1 MPSAIRIHEHGGP
14 EVLRWESVEVPA
26 PGTGEIH
33 IRHTAIGLNFIDIYF
48 RTGLYPPASLPFTP
62 GAEAA
67 GIVVAVGNDVLDL
80 QPGDRVA
87 YGSAGFGAYSEER
100 ILAADRVVRVP
111 DAIDD
116 ETAAAMM
123 LKGMTAQYLL
133 RRTYRVKPGDTI
145 LIHAAAGGVGKI
157 VCQWAKHIGATVIGT
172 VGSDEKAEQV
182 RRLGCDYPI
191 VYTQE
196 DFVARTQEITGG
208 RGVDVV
214 YDSVGNTT
222 FLGSLDCLKPL
233 GMMVSFGQSSGP
245 IEPFD
250 VSLLAQEGCL
260 FLTRPNLFAYT
271 STRDE
276 LVATAEELFDV
287 VSSGQ
292 VQIEIGQRFPLQEAA
307 AAQQA
312 LEGRQTTGS
321 TVLLP

>member
-1 MPSAIRIHEHGGP
+1 MSDSQRPEIITAKTLRDADPAIFEAINAEVRRQSDSIELIASENFVSQAVIEEQGSVFTNKYAEGYPNRRYYGGC
-14 EVLRWESVEVPA
+14 VHADSVE
-26 PGTGEIH
+26 GL
-33 IRHTAIGLNFIDIYF
+33 AIE
-48 RTGLYPPASLPFTP
+48 RMKQLY
-62 GAEAA
+62 GAEFANVQPHSGSQA
-67 GIVVAVGNDVLDL
+67 NQSVL
-80 QPGDRVA
+80 
-87 YGSAGFGAYSEER
+87 
-100 ILAADRVVRVP
+100 LA
-111 DAIDD
+111 
-116 ETAAAMM
+116 
-123 LKGMTAQYLL
+123 LL
-133 RRTYRVKPGDTI
+133 KPGDTI